1 MIYKAKKIEFNFDT
15 MSDKSSSK
23 FPEEAEVVIV
33 GVGGIVGSMLA
44 YWLAEFGQKNVVGL
58 EKSTIIPSDIASTAH
73 ASDFVYNTTHDKLGC
88 WTTGFSR
95 KFYEDNGFFLKK
107 GGLEICRKDDDERW
121 EELKRKVASGKAFG
135 TNVRLISAAEAVEK
149 FPLLEEESIR
159 GAMWDPDAG
168 LVVPRSQEV
177 VNFAVENAKEKG
189 SLKTFTNTPATGFE
203 TKDGKIVAVK
213 TDKGTI
219 KTSKVVIA
227 SGIWGPLMGD
237 MAGVRVPL
245 MPVEHPLL
253 FFGPYEEIQDTEEM
267 LVHPLLRDQGN
278 SAYVRDT
285 GKFHGGMLEWGYY
298 EDKNPRL
305 VDPED
310 IGNPDKTM
318 LSDSMRYLELDEIAE
333 PLEKAFETTPI
344 LSELGW
350 DEKSSFNGLLSVTAD
365 AGSLIG
371 ESPEVR
377 GFWLCEA
384 VWVKDGPGCARL
396 CAEAM
401 VNGKTQVD
409 MHSFDISRF
418 YPHQKERDFV
428 KTRAFE
434 NSQTIYTPAVHPR
447 EPYITQREMFVSPF
461 YEREKE
467 LGGHFENEVAGWE
480 RALAYT
486 SNRDKLENYLK
497 EVPKRENEW
506 DARHVPYDVAN
517 AEHLA
522 MSDSVGMI
530 NLSHFPIMDIKG
542 PDAERMLEYLSVAKV
557 GGNTPEGKVIYT
569 NFLDEDGGVHADLT
583 ISRLGADSY
592 RVVTGGADG
601 NRDWVSLRNYRDDNG
616 LNADINIRT
625 HDIATIGLWGPKAV
639 NALGNFIDPNE
650 IDISNFPFVSAKNLS
665 LSLSGGK
672 KVDVWAARISYVGE
686 SGWEIYFNNNKDD
699 GLALYDSLLEV
710 GVVPVGIETYANSR
724 RLEKS
729 FRLQGADLETDYTAI
744 EAAIQRPLVKEAD
757 FHGKAAHLAQREED
771 PCAILCTMTLDDLNV
786 SGNTRYPVG
795 ISPIIDPTSGEVPI
809 DSKGRRSYTTGMSY
823 CPSLKKFVVM
833 GYLPKEIAI
842 QGKSLLIEYFD
853 EGGDGLYPMTVQIVG
868 KGSLYDSTNER
879 VRA

>member
-1 MIYKAKKIEFNFDT
+1 MTDN
-15 MSDKSSSK
+15 SNSK
-23 FPEEAEVVIV
+23 FPSEAEVVIV

-44 YWLAEFGQKNVVGL
+44 YWLAELGQKNIVGL

-88 WTTGFSR
+88 WTTAFSR

-107 GGLEICRKDDDERW
+107 GGLEICRVGDDERW

-135 TNVRLISAAEAVEK
+135 TNVSLISAAEAVEK
-149 FPLLEEESIR
+149 FPLLEEESMI

-177 VNFAVENAKEKG
+177 VNFAVESAKEKG
-189 SLKTFTNTPATGFE
+189 ALKTFTNTPATDFE
-203 TKDGKIVAVK
+203 IEDGKIVGVK

-219 KTSKVVIA
+219 KTNKVVIS

-237 MAGVRVPL
+237 KAGVGVPL

-267 LVHPLLRDQGN
+267 LVYPLLRDQGN

-318 LSDSMRYLELDEIAE
+318 LSDSMRYLELEEIAE

-418 YPHQKERDFV
+418 YPHQKEKEYV

-480 RALAYT
+480 RALAYI
-486 SNRDKLENYLK
+486 SNREKLDKYIK
-497 EVPKRENEW
+497 EVPLRENEW
-506 DARHVPYDVAN
+506 DTRHVPYDVAN

-583 ISRLGADSY
+583 ISRLGNDSY

-601 NRDWVSLRNYRDDNG
+601 NRDWVTLRNYRDDNG

-625 HDIATIGLWGPKAV
+625 HDIATLGLWGPKAV
-639 NALGNFIDPNE
+639 EALGNFIDPNE
-650 IDISNFPFVSAKNLS
+650 IDIKNFPFVSAKNLT
-665 LSLSGGK
+665 LNLSGGK

-729 FRLQGADLETDYTAI
+729 FRLQGADLETEYTAI

-757 FHGKAAHLAQREED
+757 FHGKAAHLAHREED

-786 SGNTRYPVG
+786 SGKTRYPVG
-795 ISPIIDPTSGEVPI
+795 ISPIIDPATGEVPI

-842 QGKSLLIEYFD
+842 QGKSLLIEYFNED
-853 EGGDGLYPMTVQIVG
+853 GDGLYPMTVQIVG
-868 KGSLYDSTNER
+868 KGSLYDPGNER

>member
-1 MIYKAKKIEFNFDT
+1 MTDN
-15 MSDKSSSK
+15 SNSK
-23 FPEEAEVVIV
+23 FPSEAEVVIV

-44 YWLAEFGQKNVVGL
+44 YWLAELGQKNIVGL

-88 WTTGFSR
+88 WTTAYSR

-107 GGLEICRKDDDERW
+107 GGLEICRVGDDERW

-135 TNVRLISAAEAVEK
+135 TNVSLISAAEAVEK
-149 FPLLEEESIR
+149 FPLLEEDSMI

-177 VNFAVENAKEKG
+177 VNFAVESAKEKG
-189 SLKTFTNTPATGFE
+189 ALKTFTNTPATDFE
-203 TKDGKIVAVK
+203 IEDGKIIGVK

-219 KTSKVVIA
+219 KTNKVVIA

-237 MAGVRVPL
+237 KAGVGVPL

-267 LVHPLLRDQGN
+267 LVYPLLRDQGN

-318 LSDSMRYLELDEIAE
+318 LSDSMRYLELEEIAE

-418 YPHQKERDFV
+418 YPHQKEKEFV

-480 RALAYT
+480 RALAYI
-486 SNRDKLENYLK
+486 SNREKLDKYIK
-497 EVPKRENEW
+497 EVPLRENEW

-583 ISRLGADSY
+583 ISRLGNDSY

-601 NRDWVSLRNYRDDNG
+601 NRDWVTLRNYRDDNG

-625 HDIATIGLWGPKAV
+625 HDIATLGLWGPKAFE
-639 NALGNFIDPNE
+639 ALGNFIDPNE
-650 IDISNFPFVSAKNLS
+650 IDIKNFPFVSAKNLT
-665 LSLSGGK
+665 LNLSGGK
-672 KVDVWAARISYVGE
+672 KVHVWAARISYVGE

-729 FRLQGADLETDYTAI
+729 FRLQGADLETEYTAI

-786 SGNTRYPVG
+786 SGKTRYPVG
-795 ISPIIDPTSGEVPI
+795 ISPIIDPATGEVPI
-809 DSKGRRSYTTGMSY
+809 DSKGRRAYTTGMSY

-842 QGKSLLIEYFD
+842 QGKSLLIEYFNED
-853 EGGDGLYPMTVQIVG
+853 GDGLYPITVQIVG
-868 KGSLYDSTNER
+868 KGSLYDPGNER

>member
-1 MIYKAKKIEFNFDT
+1 MTENT
-15 MSDKSSSK
+15 NSK
-23 FPEEAEVVIV
+23 FPKEADVVIV

-44 YWLAEFGQKNVVGL
+44 YWLADLGQKNIVGL
-58 EKSTIIPSDIASTAH
+58 EKSSVIPSDIASTAH

-88 WTTGFSR
+88 WTTEFSR

-107 GGLEICRKDDDERW
+107 GGLEICRTDDDARW
-121 EELKRKVASGKAFG
+121 EELKRKVSSGKAFG
-135 TNVRLISAAEAVEK
+135 TNVRLISAAEAKEK
-149 FPLLEEESIR
+149 FPLLEEDSIR

-168 LVVPRSQEV
+168 LVTPRSQDV
-177 VNFAVENAKEKG
+177 VSFAVETAKDKG
-189 SLKTFTNTPATGFE
+189 ALKTFTDTPAIDFE
-203 TKDGKIVAVK
+203 IENGRVVGVK

-219 KTSKVVIA
+219 KTEKVVIA
-227 SGIWGPLMGD
+227 SGIWGPLMGKK
-237 MAGVRVPL
+237 AGVPVPL
-245 MPVEHPLL
+245 MPLEHPLL
-253 FFGPYEEIQDTEEM
+253 FFGPLPEAQDAKDF
-267 LVHPLLRDQGN
+267 LVYPLLRDQGN

-285 GKFHGGMLEWGYY
+285 GRLHGGMLEWGFY

-310 IGNPDKTM
+310 IGNPEKTM
-318 LSDSMRYLELDEIAE
+318 GSDSMRYLDLEEVAE

-344 LSELGW
+344 LNELGW
-350 DEKSSFNGLLSVTAD
+350 DEKSSFNGLLSVTPD

-418 YPHQKERDFV
+418 YPEQKEREFV
-428 KTRAFE
+428 KSRAYE

-447 EPYITQREMFVSPF
+447 EPYISQREKFVSPF

-467 LGGHFENEVAGWE
+467 LGGHFDNEVACWE
-480 RALAYT
+480 RAFAYE
-486 SNRDKLENYLK
+486 SNREKLGEYLK
-497 EVPKRENEW
+497 DIPVRENEW
-506 DARHVPYDVAN
+506 DRRHVPYELAN

-530 NLSHFPIMDIKG
+530 NLSHFPIMDIEG
-542 PDAERMLEYLSVAKV
+542 PDAEKMLEYLSVAKV
-557 GGNTPEGKVIYT
+557 GGNTAIGKVIYT

-583 ISRLGADSY
+583 ISRLAENKY
-592 RVVTGGADG
+592 RIVTGGADG
-601 NRDWVSLRNYRDDNG
+601 NRDWVVLRNYRDDMG
-616 LNADINIRT
+616 LDADINIRT
-625 HDIATIGLWGPKAV
+625 HDIATLGLWGPDAEA
-639 NALGNFIDPNE
+639 ALGNFVDPDE
-650 IDISNFPFVSAKNLS
+650 INLANFPFVTAKNLT
-665 LSLSGGK
+665 LNLSGGK

-686 SGWEIYFNNNKDD
+686 SGWEIYLNNNSEE

-710 GVVPVGIETYANSR
+710 GVIPVGIETYANSR

-729 FRLQGADLETDYTAI
+729 FRLQGADLETEYNAC

-757 FHGKAAHLAQREED
+757 FHGKAAHLNQREEE
-771 PCAILCTMTLDDLNV
+771 PCSILCTMTVDDLNV
-786 SGNTRYPVG
+786 SGETRYPVG
-795 ISPIIDPTSGEVPI
+795 ISPIIDPDTGEVPV
-809 DSKGRRSYTTGMSY
+809 DNKGRRSYTTGMSY
-823 CPSLKKFVVM
+823 CPSIKEFVVM
-833 GYLPKEIAI
+833 GYLPKDIAKE
-842 QGKSLLIEYFD
+842 GKKLSIEYFNED
-853 EGGDGLYPMTVQIVG
+853 GDGLYPMTVKIVG
-868 KGSLYDSTNER
+868 KGSLYDPKNEK
-879 VRA
+879 VRT

>member
-1 MIYKAKKIEFNFDT
+1 
-15 MSDKSSSK
+15 MSDKSNSK
-23 FPEEAEVVIV
+23 FPEKADVVIV

-44 YWLAEFGQKNVVGL
+44 YWLAELGQKNIVGL

-88 WTTGFSR
+88 WTTSFSR

-107 GGLEICRKDDDERW
+107 GGLEICRKGDDERW

-149 FPLLEEESIR
+149 FPLLEEDSMI

-177 VNFAVENAKEKG
+177 VNFAVETAKDKG
-189 SLKTFTNTPATGFE
+189 ALKTFTNTPATGFE
-203 TKDGKIVAVK
+203 VENQKIVGVK
-213 TDKGTI
+213 TDRGTI
-219 KTSKVVIA
+219 KTDKVVIA

-237 MAGVRVPL
+237 MAGVGVPL

-285 GKFHGGMLEWGYY
+285 GKFHGGMLEWGFY

-318 LSDSMRYLELDEIAE
+318 LSDSMRYLELEEIAE

-418 YPHQKERDFV
+418 YPHQKEKEYV

-480 RALAYT
+480 RALAYI
-486 SNRDKLENYLK
+486 SNREKLDKYIK
-497 EVPKRENEW
+497 EVPVRENEW

-583 ISRLGADSY
+583 ISRISNDSY

-601 NRDWVSLRNYRDDNG
+601 NRDWVTLRNYRDDNG

-625 HDIATIGLWGPKAV
+625 HDIATLGLWGPKAV
-639 NALGNFIDPNE
+639 EALGNFINPDE
-650 IDISNFPFVSAKNLS
+650 IDIKNFPFVSAKNLT
-665 LSLSGGK
+665 LNLSGGK

-686 SGWEIYFNNNKDD
+686 SGWEIYFNNDKED

-729 FRLQGADLETDYTAI
+729 FRLQGADLETEYTAI

-757 FHGKAAHLAQREED
+757 FHGKAAHLSHREED

-786 SGNTRYPVG
+786 SGKTRYPVG
-795 ISPIIDPTSGEVPI
+795 ISPIIDPATGEVPI
-809 DSKGRRSYTTGMSY
+809 DIKGRRSYTTGMSY

-833 GYLPKEIAI
+833 GYLPKEIAV

-868 KGSLYDSTNER
+868 KGSLYDPNNER

>member
-1 MIYKAKKIEFNFDT
+1 MTDN
-15 MSDKSSSK
+15 SNSK
-23 FPEEAEVVIV
+23 FPSEAEVVIV

-44 YWLAEFGQKNVVGL
+44 YWLAELGQKNIVGL

-88 WTTGFSR
+88 WTTAFSR

-107 GGLEICRKDDDERW
+107 GGLEICRVGDDERW

-135 TNVRLISAAEAVEK
+135 TNVSLISAAEAVEK
-149 FPLLEEESIR
+149 FPLLEEESMI

-177 VNFAVENAKEKG
+177 VNFAVESAKEKG
-189 SLKTFTNTPATGFE
+189 ALKTFTNTPATDFE
-203 TKDGKIVAVK
+203 IEDGKIVGVK

-219 KTSKVVIA
+219 KTNKVVIA

-237 MAGVRVPL
+237 KAGVGVPL

-267 LVHPLLRDQGN
+267 LVYPLLRDQGN

-318 LSDSMRYLELDEIAE
+318 LSDSMRYLELEEIAE

-418 YPHQKERDFV
+418 YPHQKEKEYV

-480 RALAYT
+480 RALAYM
-486 SNRDKLENYLK
+486 SNREKLNKYIK
-497 EVPKRENEW
+497 EVPLRENEW
-506 DARHVPYDVAN
+506 DTRHVPYDVAN

-583 ISRLGADSY
+583 ISRLGNDSY

-601 NRDWVSLRNYRDDNG
+601 NRDWVTLRNYRDDNG

-625 HDIATIGLWGPKAV
+625 HDIATLGLWGPKAV
-639 NALGNFIDPNE
+639 EALGNFIDPNE
-650 IDISNFPFVSAKNLS
+650 IDIKNFPFVSAKNLT
-665 LSLSGGK
+665 LNLSGGK

-729 FRLQGADLETDYTAI
+729 FRLQGADLETEYTAI

-757 FHGKAAHLAQREED
+757 FHGKAAHLAHREED
-771 PCAILCTMTLDDLNV
+771 PCAILCTMTLDNLNV
-786 SGNTRYPVG
+786 SGKTRYPVG
-795 ISPIIDPTSGEVPI
+795 ISPIIDPATGEVPV

-842 QGKSLLIEYFD
+842 QGKSLLIEYFNED
-853 EGGDGLYPMTVQIVG
+853 GDGLYPMTVQIVG
-868 KGSLYDSTNER
+868 KGSLYDPGNER

>member
-1 MIYKAKKIEFNFDT
+1 
-15 MSDKSSSK
+15 MSDKSNSK
-23 FPEEAEVVIV
+23 FPEKADVVIV

-44 YWLAEFGQKNVVGL
+44 YWLAELGQKNIVGL

-88 WTTGFSR
+88 WTTSFSR

-107 GGLEICRKDDDERW
+107 GGLEICRKGDDERW

-149 FPLLEEESIR
+149 FPLLEEDSMI

-177 VNFAVENAKEKG
+177 VNYAVETAKDKG
-189 SLKTFTNTPATGFE
+189 ALKTFTNTPATGFE
-203 TKDGKIVAVK
+203 IENEKIVAVK
-213 TDKGTI
+213 TDRGTI
-219 KTSKVVIA
+219 KTNKVVIA

-237 MAGVRVPL
+237 MAGVGVPL

-285 GKFHGGMLEWGYY
+285 GKFHGGMLEWGFY

-318 LSDSMRYLELDEIAE
+318 LSDSMRYLELEEIAE

-418 YPHQKERDFV
+418 YPHQKEKEYV

-480 RALAYT
+480 RALAYI
-486 SNRDKLENYLK
+486 SNREKLDKYIK
-497 EVPKRENEW
+497 EVPLRENEW
-506 DARHVPYDVAN
+506 DTRHVPYDVAN

-530 NLSHFPIMDIKG
+530 NLSHFPIMDIEG

-583 ISRLGADSY
+583 ISRISNDSY

-601 NRDWVSLRNYRDDNG
+601 NRDWVTLRNYRDDNG

-625 HDIATIGLWGPKAV
+625 HDIATLGLWGPKAV
-639 NALGNFIDPNE
+639 EALGNFIDPNE
-650 IDISNFPFVSAKNLS
+650 IDIKNFPFVSAKNLT
-665 LSLSGGK
+665 LNLSGGK

-686 SGWEIYFNNNKDD
+686 SGWEIYFNNDKED

-729 FRLQGADLETDYTAI
+729 FRLQGADLETEYTAI

-757 FHGKAAHLAQREED
+757 FHGKAAHLSHREED

-786 SGNTRYPVG
+786 SGKTRYPVG
-795 ISPIIDPTSGEVPI
+795 ISPIIDPATGEVPI
-809 DSKGRRSYTTGMSY
+809 DIKGRRSYTTGMSY

-833 GYLPKEIAI
+833 GYLPKEIAV

-868 KGSLYDSTNER
+868 KGSLYDPNNER